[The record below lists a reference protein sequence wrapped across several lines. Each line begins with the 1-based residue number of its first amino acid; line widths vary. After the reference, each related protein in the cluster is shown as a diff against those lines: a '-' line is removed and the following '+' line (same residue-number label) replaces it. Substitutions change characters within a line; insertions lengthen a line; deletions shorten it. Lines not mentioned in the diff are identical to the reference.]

1 MVRIGILCRNEK
13 ATIFVEQSIVYQSA
27 STKIL
32 LYYIN
37 TCFTVNKLDKSKI
50 IKFKLNNF
58 HALLV
63 TMLYFINVKYV
74 IVDISL
80 SWLVVCHSISWW
92 FCSCSCCCCYWRIIN
107 SSSKMML
114 GMVWMMK
121 LMIM

>member
-13 ATIFVEQSIVYQSA
+13 ATSFVEQSIAYQSA

-63 TMLYFINVKYV
+63 TMLYFINVQYV

-80 SWLVVCHSISWW
+80 RLVSRMPQHIVVVLLLLL
-92 FCSCSCCCCYWRIIN
+92 FLLLLEDN
-107 SSSKMML
+107 
-114 GMVWMMK
+114 K
-121 LMIM
+121 LL